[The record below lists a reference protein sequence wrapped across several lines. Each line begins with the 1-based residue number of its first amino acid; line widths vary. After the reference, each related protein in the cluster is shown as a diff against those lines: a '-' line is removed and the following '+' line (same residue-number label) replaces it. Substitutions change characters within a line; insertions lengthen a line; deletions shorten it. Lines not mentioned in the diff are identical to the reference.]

1 MPDKTKETDRD
12 PQTIKLKYLWRAALA
27 GAIAALSGAFALCVY
42 DAHTRLHEGWCDCA
56 KYAAMVS
63 AAFSHPIA
71 IIGALAGMCVF
82 SIAYLI
88 RLAYKAWRHHF
99 HKDMN
104 RNLH

>member
-1 MPDKTKETDRD
+1 MHDMTPKTEKE
-12 PQTIKLKYLWRAALA
+12 PPNKKLKYLLRAALV

-56 KYAAMVS
+56 KYAAMVA

-71 IIGALAGMCVF
+71 IAGALAGVCVF

-88 RLAYKAWRHHF
+88 WSLYQACRHHF
-99 HKDMN
+99 RQDGN
-104 RNLH
+104 RNPN

>member
-1 MPDKTKETDRD
+1 MPDMTPKTEKEL
-12 PQTIKLKYLWRAALA
+12 PNKKLKYLLRAAIV

-63 AAFSHPIA
+63 AFSHPIA
-71 IIGALAGMCVF
+71 IAGALAGVCVF

-88 RLAYKAWRHHF
+88 WSLYQAWRHH
-99 HKDMN
+99 
-104 RNLH
+104 LHQDGKSDPH